1 MSRLSSMF
9 MRHPLRRSLSQKSI
23 PRNAIAD
30 GANSAV
36 TCASAQGNHL
46 GFADKEAATPTNGA
60 RADSLAYERRIQKCR
75 SLRGGKREQRS
86 RECERTENFTHT
98 HPPRHWLP
106 QSWFYKRVS
115 SVGPF
120 YDGLTAARRRAE
132 RFLGLLAARGSG
144 CALRTSRVSCC
155 LITLSSSS
163 APASLSSS
171 IIPISGRIY
180 SWVSSRSCSGVWA
193 RTGRVVAERR
203 WLVMIS
209 PPCVLRPDNV
219 ASAAGFLFLGAC
231 RVDNNRVS

>member
-1 MSRLSSMF
+1 MVQI
-9 MRHPLRRSLSQKSI
+9 PLRRAHRLRAITLASPIKKLRPQ
-23 PRNAIAD
+23 PTERAPTAWHANDEYTNAEA
-30 GANSAV
+30 SEE
-36 TCASAQGNHL
+36 ASASSTVANVSENRIL
-46 GFADKEAATPTNGA
+46 PIPTPLVT
-60 RADSLAYERRIQKCR
+60 
-75 SLRGGKREQRS
+75 
-86 RECERTENFTHT
+86 
-98 HPPRHWLP
+98 LP
-106 QSWFYKRVS
+106 QSCSYKRVS

-171 IIPISGRIY
+171 IIPISGRIC

-193 RTGRVVAERR
+193 RTERVVAERR